1 MNRNNVKGV
10 IGAFI
15 GAILFSLPWILIYVY
30 ANYMLSIL
38 ATIIAIGSLK
48 FYKLFK
54 GEITKKTS
62 IVIVIASLF
71 SITFATFVL
80 IPFCLILKEGYGFST
95 YYFNLLY
102 SSSEFVSALV
112 SDYIISILFTI
123 LGISGVVFNINKSA
137 YQIENGC
144 ELEYIEDKPFDEQVK
159 ILEAIFAKYDAFSP
173 FQD

>member
-30 ANYMLSIL
+30 ANCMLSVL

-102 SSSEFVSALV
+102 ITNNNKIPFIEFK
-112 SDYIISILFTI
+112 LFFI
-123 LGISGVVFNINKSA
+123 
-137 YQIENGC
+137 
-144 ELEYIEDKPFDEQVK
+144 
-159 ILEAIFAKYDAFSP
+159 
-173 FQD
+173 